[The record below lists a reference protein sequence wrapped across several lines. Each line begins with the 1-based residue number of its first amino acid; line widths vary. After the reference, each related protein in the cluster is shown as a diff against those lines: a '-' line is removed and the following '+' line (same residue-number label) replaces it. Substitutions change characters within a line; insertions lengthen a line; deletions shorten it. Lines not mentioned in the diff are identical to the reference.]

1 MGFFI
6 KDKEIKSRVIL
17 APMAGITSFS
27 YRNFMHKFG
36 ADLTYTEM
44 ISDYGLIYKNKK
56 TIDMLYTDE
65 SDRPLAIQ
73 LFGGSKETILQAIDV
88 LNDLN
93 LKYDFL
99 DLNLAC
105 PVPKVTKNNA
115 GSKWLTDEEKLYD
128 MVSSVVKRSSKPVTA
143 KIRLG
148 YEDINV
154 DRIAPLLEKAGVSFI
169 AIHARTKKELYLG
182 KPNFNALS
190 KIRDEISIPFC
201 VSGNIYT
208 VEDALEALN
217 ITRADAVM
225 VARGGIGNPLL
236 VTNINKALN
245 GDCDYLIPDF
255 DGQKRYLLEF
265 AETLI
270 KEKGERNAFAILR
283 GVAPKFFNNL
293 NLPNIKELRSALT
306 KEILSLKQFDE
317 VVEDYRNANLTL

>member
-128 MVSSVVKRSSKPVTA
+128 MVSSVVKRSPKPVTA

-201 VSGNIYT
+201 VSGNIYR

-306 KEILSLKQFDE
+306 KEILSLKQLDE